1 MTAPNPKT
9 ISPIA
14 AEVYAGLTSV
24 PARLPAKLFYDAAGS
39 ALFEEITRL
48 PEYYLTRTEAAILEA
63 NAGEIAECA
72 GKNVTVIELAAG
84 SAQKTKLLLAEL
96 LRRQLSVTYAPVD
109 VSPTALAEARDAIA
123 AALPRVRV
131 QPVVSEWNDLTF
143 LRRYRSPRL
152 VLFIGSTIGNLED
165 EEAIALLQAIAEELG
180 PEDRLLLGT
189 DLVKD
194 ASVLVPAYDDAQGV
208 TARFNLNLLARVN
221 RELGAHFDVEQFEH
235 VALWN
240 AARSRIEM
248 HLESR
253 RRQCVWVRDLRLMLE
268 FEKGERIHTENSYK
282 YTLPRVRAILGA
294 AGLEVEHTWTDA
306 RGWYGVHLARLR

>member
-1 MTAPNPKT
+1 MTAPKLQA

-14 AEVYAGLTSV
+14 ADVYAGLTSV
-24 PARLPAKLFYDAAGS
+24 PKRLPAKLFYDAAGS
-39 ALFEEITRL
+39 ALFEAITRL

-63 NAGEIAECA
+63 NAGEICRLA
-72 GKNVTVIELAAG
+72 GKNATVIELAAG

-131 QPVVSEWNDLTF
+131 QPVISEWNDLRF

-165 EEAIALLQAIAEELG
+165 EEAVTLLKGIAAELNAD
-180 PEDRLLLGT
+180 DRLLLGT

-194 ASVLVPAYDDAQGV
+194 EAVLVAAYNDAQGV
-208 TARFNLNLLARVN
+208 TARFNLNLLARLN
-221 RELGAHFDVEQFEH
+221 RELGARFELDQFAH

-240 AARSRIEM
+240 AESSRIEM

-253 RRQCVWVRDLRLMLE
+253 RQCVWIRDLRLMLE
-268 FEKGERIHTENSYK
+268 FDQGERIHTENSYK
-282 YTLPRVRAILGA
+282 YTLPRVRTLLDA
-294 AGLEVEHTWTDA
+294 AGFALERTWSDA
-306 RGWYGVHLARLR
+306 RQWYALHLARLR